1 MISRM
6 SDPSPP
12 TSAPPQQDSKHTI
25 ARNAR
30 YGLWLFAIYVAFY
43 AGFVAISAFK
53 FDSLRA
59 DVGGVNLAVAYGLG
73 LIVLA
78 FVLALV
84 YMAMTRNESGGGG
97 ASKAPGEPPA
107 PRAEG
112 RA

>member
-1 MISRM
+1 MEH
-6 SDPSPP
+6 P
-12 TSAPPQQDSKHTI
+12 APPQHDSRHTI

-30 YGLWLFAIYVAFY
+30 YGLWLFAVYVLFY
-43 AGFVAISAFK
+43 AGFVAVSAFK
-53 FDSLRA
+53 FDALRTE
-59 DVGGVNLAVAYGLG
+59 VGGVNLAIAYGLG

-84 YMAMTRNESGGGG
+84 YMVMTRNEGTPDAPTGNAG
-97 ASKAPGEPPA
+97 AAGNAADPTA